1 MITPARIT
9 LSIALAC
16 TLIGCKSDD
25 SNSSRDSGLL
35 LSGQLS
41 IPVNTVTDS
50 DVNDSLASY
59 VSNDDPDNPQSIPNR
74 VTVHGF
80 SSAVPTFAAASD
92 AGDYERFDNEKDQD
106 DYFSVSLQA
115 GQKITLQVVDYEG
128 NNTGSA
134 YSGDL
139 DLYLFKPPLET
150 YILSSFNES
159 EFEEIIV
166 PADGEYLVN
175 VYAYS
180 GISKYVLRIQPA
192 DTSITS
198 TSNSKGFAPFVL
210 DQAIVQWK
218 DNGSTTNVKAQAA
231 TPSLALGATTLNADH
246 YSSEYPAKVKMARIQ
261 AAALTPLQAF
271 NPALAQAK
279 QTLIDIK
286 RLNER
291 DDVEFAEPNYIRHTL
306 QTPKD
311 RLYHYQYHYS
321 DINLPQ
327 AWDITTGS
335 RAGGGNV
342 IVAVL
347 DTGVFL
353 AHPDLSNQLVS
364 GYDFISDS
372 TNANDGNGI
381 DSNPDDPGDSTQ
393 RGGSSWHGTHVSG
406 TVAAETNNKTG
417 GAGVSWNAKIMPVR
431 VLGIQGGESADIIQG
446 IRYAAGLSN
455 NSGTFPSQKADIINM
470 SLGSY
475 GASTAEQN
483 AITAARN
490 AGVMI
495 VAAAGNDASSE
506 LSYPASYDGVISVSA
521 IGPNGNI
528 AYYSNFGTK
537 VDVAAPGGNLTTD
550 SNADGQ
556 SDGVLSTSVNDASG
570 NRIASYDLEQG
581 TSMATPHVAGVLA
594 LMKAV
599 NPNLTPV
606 QVDNALATGELTDQS
621 GRNNELGYGV
631 INAYKAV
638 VAAQNISGTS
648 TSIPVLESSPNSLSL
663 GTNNSASFTISNA
676 NQDAIDPNIE
686 SVTDD
691 ASWLSIAAGSV
702 DENGLGSYSASLDRT
717 NLIDGIYDATI
728 TVTPDSGYP
737 LSISVTMQVGEVVSG
752 GGMTQ
757 QYILL
762 LDADSENE
770 DVVAETQSDSNG
782 NYEFR
787 GLEPGRYVINAGSDI
802 DVDLLICQS
811 GETCGAYPSLG
822 AEQVIELTD
831 TDRTNVDF
839 VVSVVG
845 GFNSN
850 TSASIQSRP
859 IAGNVIKNTDGVN
872 EDEGSENSKQSI
884 HFIAN

>member
-16 TLIGCKSDD
+16 TLIACKSGGG
-25 SNSSRDSGLL
+25 SGSDSGLR

-50 DVNDSLASY
+50 DVNDSLATY
-59 VSNDDPDNPQSIPNR
+59 ASNNDPSTPQSIPNR

-80 SSAVPTFAAASD
+80 ASAVPTFAAASD
-92 AGDYERFDNEKDQD
+92 AGDFERFDNDADED

-115 GQKITLQVVDYEG
+115 GQKITLQVVDFEG

-150 YILSSFNES
+150 SILSSLNES

-210 DQAIVQWK
+210 DQAVVQWK
-218 DNGSTTNVKAQAA
+218 DNSSAANAKALSGIEPPAE
-231 TPSLALGATTLNADH
+231 THSRALGTTRLNADH

-271 NPALAQAK
+271 NPELARAR

-291 DDVEFAEPNYIRHTL
+291 DDVEFAEPNYIRHAL
-306 QTPKD
+306 RTPND
-311 RLYHYQYHYS
+311 PLYRNQYHYN

-406 TVAAETNNKTG
+406 TVAAETNNSTG
-417 GAGVSWNAKIMPVR
+417 GAGVSWSAKIMPVR
-431 VLGIQGGESADIIQG
+431 VLGTQGGESSDIIQG

-455 NSGTFPSQKADIINM
+455 NSGTVPSQKADIINM

-490 AGVMI
+490 AGVII
-495 VAAAGNDASSE
+495 VAAAGNDGSSE
-506 LSYPASYDGVISVSA
+506 LSYPASYNGVISVSA
-521 IGPNGNI
+521 IGPDGNI
-528 AYYSNFGTK
+528 AYYSNSGSK
-537 VDVAAPGGNLTTD
+537 IDVAAPGGDLTAD
-550 SNADGQ
+550 RNADGQ

-570 NRIASYDLEQG
+570 ARVASYYLEQG

-599 NPNLTPV
+599 NPDLTPV
-606 QVDNALATGELTDQS
+606 QVDNALAAGELTDQS
-621 GRNNELGYGV
+621 GRNNEFGYGV

-638 VAAQNISGTS
+638 VAAQNIGGTS
-648 TSIPVLESSPNSLSL
+648 STTPVLESSPNNLSL
-663 GTNNSASFTISNA
+663 GTDDSANFTVSNA
-676 NQDAIDPNIE
+676 NQDSTDPMIT

-691 ASWLSIAAGSV
+691 ANWLTVSSSSV
-702 DENGLGSYSASLDRT
+702 DANGLGSYSVTLDRT
-717 NLIDGIYDATI
+717 DLIDGIYDATI

-737 LSISVTMQVGEVVSG
+737 LSISVTMQVGDVVSG

-770 DVVAETQSDSNG
+770 DVVAETQSDSSG
-782 NYEFR
+782 NYEFT
-787 GLEPGRYVINAGSDI
+787 GLKPGRYIINAGSDI

-822 AEQVIELTD
+822 AEQIIELTD
-831 TDRTNVDF
+831 TDRANVDF
-839 VVSVVG
+839 VISVIG
-845 GFNSN
+845 GFNS
-850 TSASIQSRP
+850 SAASVQSRP
-859 IAGNVIKNTDGVN
+859 ITNNDAEKSNDTEEN
-872 EDEGSENSKQSI
+872 NSKQSV
-884 HFIAN
+884 HSIAN